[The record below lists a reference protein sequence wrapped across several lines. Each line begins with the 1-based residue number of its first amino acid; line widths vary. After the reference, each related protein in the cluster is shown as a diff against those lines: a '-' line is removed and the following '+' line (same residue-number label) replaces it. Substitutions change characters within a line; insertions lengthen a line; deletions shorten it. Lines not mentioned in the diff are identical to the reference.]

1 MKMMIG
7 KRTFR
12 RIIGALLAA
21 AGALLM
27 WLAPESPAGLVL
39 LGAGIGL
46 EIIGLRLER
55 KAGIARKS
63 THAVEQ

>member
-1 MKMMIG
+1 MKTMLG

-21 AGALLM
+21 GGGLLM
-27 WLAPESPAGLVL
+27 WFAPESPSGLAL
-39 LGAGIGL
+39 LAAGIGL

-55 KAGIARKS
+55 RSGNARKPA
-63 THAVEQ
+63 HAVEQ

>member
-1 MKMMIG
+1 MLR

-12 RIIGALLAA
+12 RIVGTLLAA

-27 WLAPESPAGLVL
+27 WLAPESLAGLVL
-39 LGAGIGL
+39 LAAGIGL

-55 KAGIARKS
+55 KAGNTRKP